1 MDELKDY
8 EPKESDRVSVWRE
21 LNKGIVLS
29 TEPLRLE
36 EINELITYE
45 N

>member
-1 MDELKDY
+1 MDKLEQDY

-36 EINELITYE
+36 EIDNLITYE
-45 N
+45 